1 MFIRGE
7 VKGSVRDSV
16 MEYNKEDDVIVTD
29 FKDKCLT
36 ERWSYSMYLHYVLQS
51 SEVDIKKVYLGVT
64 DRIIDL
70 VLFTI

>member
-1 MFIRGE
+1 MNIVFIGISLEGTGGFMFIRGE

-36 ERWSYSMYLHYVLQS
+36 ER
-51 SEVDIKKVYLGVT
+51 
-64 DRIIDL
+64 
-70 VLFTI
+70 